1 MTTPSFIGCLSRSQS
16 HRGET
21 KKGESMNQKPVHE
34 IKVGGIRAT
43 IWRNETNGKT
53 IHNVTVSR
61 IYKAGEKFEQT
72 TSFSRS
78 HLPRLYE
85 AILKADHWIALR
97 EPTVA

>member
-1 MTTPSFIGCLSRSQS
+1 
-16 HRGET
+16 
-21 KKGESMNQKPVHE
+21 MNQKAVHE

-43 IWRNETNGKT
+43 IWRNENNGNP

-85 AILKADHWIALR
+85 VILKADHWIALR

>member
-1 MTTPSFIGCLSRSQS
+1 
-16 HRGET
+16 
-21 KKGESMNQKPVHE
+21 MNQKPVHE

>member
-1 MTTPSFIGCLSRSQS
+1 M
-16 HRGET
+16 
-21 KKGESMNQKPVHE
+21 KQKPVHE

-43 IWRNETNGKT
+43 IWLNEANGTT

-61 IYKAGEKFEQT
+61 RYKSGDKFQQT
-72 TSFSRS
+72 TSFNRS

-97 EPTVA
+97 EPTVQPAGTQ